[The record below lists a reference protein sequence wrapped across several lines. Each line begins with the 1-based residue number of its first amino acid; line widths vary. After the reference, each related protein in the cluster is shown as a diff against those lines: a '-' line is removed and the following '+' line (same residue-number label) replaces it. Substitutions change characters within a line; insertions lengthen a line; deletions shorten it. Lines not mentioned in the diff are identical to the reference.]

1 MLSTSI
7 KLGEH
12 REGFLL
18 REPAQAP
25 GVTLILLKIGQGQVV
40 IPFSS
45 ERKVVFAQ
53 MQEGR
58 LWESQNK
65 RRFEAVLYLLL
76 WWQRIVHFVSN

>member
-12 REGFLL
+12 RVGFLL

-65 RRFEAVLYLLL
+65 RQTF
-76 WWQRIVHFVSN
+76 